1 MSKITV
7 STVEMKANVQVINVN
22 AYLITK
28 IVKAQVLLENLLR
41 GTIGTQ
47 QEYRE
52 VEEGKKDWVD
62 ILDENGK
69 PVPQYRN
76 VDSEPLHKE
85 ILPLLD
91 ELVAAFEE

>member
-1 MSKITV
+1 MKKIV
-7 STVEMKANVQVINVN
+7 LSTVEMNANVQVINVN

-28 IVKAQVLLENLLR
+28 VVKAQIRLENLLR
-41 GTIGTQ
+41 NTIDIK

-52 VEEGKKDWVD
+52 TDDGKKQWVD
-62 ILDENGK
+62 VLDENGK
-69 PVPQYRN
+69 PVPEYRS

-85 ILPLLD
+85 ILPLLN

>member
-1 MSKITV
+1 MSKIIV
-7 STVEMKANVQVINVN
+7 STVKMNANVQVINVN

-28 IVKAQVLLENLLR
+28 IVKAQIRLKNLLEDSVFNKQYCE
-41 GTIGTQ
+41 TTDD
-47 QEYRE
+47 
-52 VEEGKKDWVD
+52 GKKKWVD
-62 ILDENGK
+62 VLDENEN
-69 PVPQYRN
+69 PVQQYRS

>member
-1 MSKITV
+1 MNKIVV
-7 STVEMKANVQVINVN
+7 STVKMNANVQVINVN

-41 GTIGTQ
+41 GTIDTQ

-52 VEEGKKDWVD
+52 IEEGKEGWVD

-69 PVPQYRN
+69 PVPQYSD

>member
-7 STVEMKANVQVINVN
+7 STVEMNTNVQVINVN

-41 GTIGTQ
+41 GAIDTQ

-52 VEEGKKDWVD
+52 IEEGKESWVD
-62 ILDENGK
+62 VLDENGK
-69 PVPQYRN
+69 PVLQYSN

-85 ILPLLD
+85 IMPLLD